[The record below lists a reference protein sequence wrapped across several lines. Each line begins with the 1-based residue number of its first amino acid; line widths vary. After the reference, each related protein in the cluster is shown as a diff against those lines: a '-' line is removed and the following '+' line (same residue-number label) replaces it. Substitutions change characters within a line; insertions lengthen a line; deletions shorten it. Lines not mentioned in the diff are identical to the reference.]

1 MKYLLPVIFFCC
13 LSGCKSNDADKLKPK
28 PRELSEAE
36 KTLVGSYSNISGEQE
51 IKLVLDENGYC
62 ELLQDDKKLDDSLMK
77 WGILSS
83 EVNIQ
88 HLWFSKWRDMY
99 YFSVEN
105 NGNLKLVAEAMS
117 SDKRVDLPKRQQSI
131 YIRIDD

>member
-77 WGILSS
+77 WGILGS

-117 SDKRVDLPKRQQSI
+117 SDKRVDLPK
-131 YIRIDD
+131 